1 MKSKIIIKR
10 TLSGQAFYLLH
21 DKKEYYLFTQNY
33 CKATDRFFKKGVY
46 LNELNKY
53 YKTKSSFVK
62 RTLDK
67 IKRYLTYIDK
77 YHNIKLFNSNIK
89 QNKKNTYSVRGIN
102 FKNNSGFTDVL
113 YSA

>member
-1 MKSKIIIKR
+1 MQLFSTSEFILASQSSR
-10 TLSGQAFYLLH
+10 
-21 DKKEYYLFTQNY
+21 KKLF
-33 CKATDRFFKKGVY
+33 R
-46 LNELNKY
+46 LNTK

-77 YHNIKLFNSNIK
+77 YYNIKLFNSNIK